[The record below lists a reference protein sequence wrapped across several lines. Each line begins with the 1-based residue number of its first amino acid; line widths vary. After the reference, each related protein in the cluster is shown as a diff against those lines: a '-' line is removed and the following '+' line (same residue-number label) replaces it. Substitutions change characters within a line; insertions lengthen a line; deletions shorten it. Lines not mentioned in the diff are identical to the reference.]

1 MNILQFVFLYSKAC
15 GIIPPFSVFVYT
27 ISTSR
32 CMIVLNIVYR
42 TDRLLY
48 ILAKGCAGTGFDLV
62 NFHFL
67 ERFFKK
73 RDGTG
78 PGGRVCDSTST

>member
-1 MNILQFVFLYSKAC
+1 
-15 GIIPPFSVFVYT
+15 
-27 ISTSR
+27 
-32 CMIVLNIVYR
+32 MIVLNIVYR

-48 ILAKGCAGTGFDLV
+48 ILAKGCAVTVFDLV

-67 ERFFKK
+67 ERSFMK